1 MDTKDVD
8 KVVAN
13 GSLKTRLLLLF
24 EDIAKFQFD
33 QERILTASDF
43 QRLFETISKPREVK
57 LYDTFRKIDSN
68 IIEAIVNL
76 RGLMFEVKMHYSD
89 LRGYLLLV
97 DSLEKTEAM
106 VNIVLGEIK
115 DVNKQKSIIR
125 GLKGA
130 SLLLSNIDVNEE
142 GFMDIQIDFEKS
154 NYSSDIPLKLRQY
167 TLLEAMENVK
177 KLVIDRAVRFLSW
190 EKAILD
196 YMEETDFNIKTYK
209 DHIQKLS
216 ADIKRPVIGWDPS
229 KEPREKTLNPKADK
243 RIIKNTMFPN
253 ISDLKINKED
263 YDWFKNKFLN
273 K

>member
-1 MDTKDVD
+1 MDTKEVD
-8 KVVAN
+8 KIIRT
-13 GSLKTRLLLLF
+13 GTLKTRLLLLF

-33 QERILTASDF
+33 HERILSTSDSK
-43 QRLFETISKPREVK
+43 RLFATISKPREVK
-57 LYDTFRKIDSN
+57 LYETFRIIDST

-76 RGLMFEVKMHYSD
+76 RGLFYEVKMHYSD

-106 VNIVLGEIK
+106 MNIVLGEIK
-115 DVNKQKSIIR
+115 DIDKRKSIIR
-125 GLKGA
+125 GCKGA
-130 SLLLSNIDVNEE
+130 DILLSNIDVNEE
-142 GFMDIQIDFEKS
+142 GFMDIQIHFEKS
-154 NYSSDIPLKLRQY
+154 NYNSDLPIKLRQY
-167 TLLEAMENVK
+167 TLLEVMKNVQK
-177 KLVIDRAVRFLSW
+177 IVIDRAVKFISW

-196 YMEETDFNIKTYK
+196 YMEENDFNIKTYK

-216 ADIKRPVIGWDPS
+216 ADIKRPVIGWNHS

-243 RIIKNTMFPN
+243 RTIKHTMFPI
-253 ISDLKINKED
+253 ISDLKVNKEE